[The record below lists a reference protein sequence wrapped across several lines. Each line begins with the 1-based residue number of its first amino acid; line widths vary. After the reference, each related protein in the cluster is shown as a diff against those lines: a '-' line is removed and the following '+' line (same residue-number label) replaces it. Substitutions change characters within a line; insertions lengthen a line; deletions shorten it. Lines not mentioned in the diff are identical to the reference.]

1 VIYLEHRKNPKELK
15 MDFIHIRVP
24 TETKFWFKAYA
35 AQNQTS
41 VQEILA
47 KLISDFRDKKISG
60 ATR

>member
-1 VIYLEHRKNPKELK
+1 